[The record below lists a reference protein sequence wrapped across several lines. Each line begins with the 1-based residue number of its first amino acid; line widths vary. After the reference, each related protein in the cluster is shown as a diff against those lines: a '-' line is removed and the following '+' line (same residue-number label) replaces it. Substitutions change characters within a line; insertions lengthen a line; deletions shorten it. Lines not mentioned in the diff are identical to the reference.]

1 MNQKH
6 GFGKYTY
13 SNGDIYLGLW
23 SNDKQR
29 GKGKIIYKNGNIF
42 EGVFDED
49 NLQGGGTWS
58 KWNISG
64 QLKDGKLEGSVKM
77 SQ

>member
-23 SNDKQR
+23 SNDKQKGR
-29 GKGKIIYKNGNIF
+29 GKIIYKNGNLF
-42 EGVFDED
+42 EGVFDE
-49 NLQGGGTWS
+49 
-58 KWNISG
+58 
-64 QLKDGKLEGSVKM
+64 E